1 VRGGQDLTVHDT
13 WSNSQLQALVKAH
26 ARLIRDYNCAE
37 WRTQDP
43 AIEMRA
49 PATSGAD
56 QVPQVTTP
64 LLIPPL
70 NQLAQLPAARA
81 HGENAENA
89 QEGRGLRM
97 PHDDDVFYLFL
108 QKQKIGAEL
117 HIYLEE
123 GTYHKRLFRG
133 PNTNDMK
140 NQRRITREIMRG
152 WAPHSDARENGAPQP
167 RAMALSD

>member
-1 VRGGQDLTVHDT
+1 MAKVLANAARQ
-13 WSNSQLQALVKAH
+13 SQEPDAAG
-26 ARLIRDYNCAE
+26 CAS
-37 WRTQDP
+37 P
-43 AIEMRA
+43 AV
-49 PATSGAD
+49 D

-70 NQLAQLPAARA
+70 N
-81 HGENAENA
+81 
-89 QEGRGLRM
+89 
-97 PHDDDVFYLFL
+97 DDVFYLFL

-140 NQRRITREIMRG
+140 K
-152 WAPHSDARENGAPQP
+152 
-167 RAMALSD
+167 